1 MNMTNR
7 RNKVSKKSGDYRQ
20 ISNGHWQ
27 CLHCN
32 HNPLVTERGIRT
44 HIRNKHS
51 VKNPQLQPNK
61 HSTTNNTTNN
71 NNKNNNNSRNTSK
84 IGRPKGKS
92 KKTTRSPRAKTKK
105 LYKTKSGFISHQGIQ
120 LSNDNNYNPSR
131 NRKLLV
137 TKKEFNKVSASI
149 KQGGFTIIPITL
161 YFSDKGFA
169 KLSCGIAK
177 GKKKIDK
184 RESIKQRDWN
194 IKKQRLLKN
203 N

>member
-1 MNMTNR
+1 MKIIAANNR
-7 RNKVSKKSGDYRQ
+7 ANYNFT
-20 ISNGHWQ
+20 ISNKIEAGIV
-27 CLHCN
+27 LTGSEVKSLRIN
-32 HNPLVTERGIRT
+32 TGSIRGSYI
-44 HIRNKHS
+44 IEQNGE
-51 VKNPQLQPNK
+51 LW
-61 HSTTNNTTNN
+61 
-71 NNKNNNNSRNTSK
+71 
-84 IGRPKGKS
+84 
-92 KKTTRSPRAKTKK
+92 
-105 LYKTKSGFISHQGIQ
+105 
-120 LSNDNNYNPSR
+120 LSNAFIKKYQNSSENNYDPSR

-137 TKKEFNKVSASI
+137 TKREFDKISGSI
-149 KQGGFTIIPITL
+149 KQDGFTIIPLSL

>member
-1 MNMTNR
+1 MKIIAANNR
-7 RNKVSKKSGDYRQ
+7 ANYNFT
-20 ISNGHWQ
+20 ISNKIEAGIV
-27 CLHCN
+27 LTGSEVKSLRIN
-32 HNPLVTERGIRT
+32 TGSIRGSYI
-44 HIRNKHS
+44 IEQNGELWLS
-51 VKNPQLQPNK
+51 
-61 HSTTNNTTNN
+61 
-71 NNKNNNNSRNTSK
+71 NSF
-84 IGRPKGKS
+84 I
-92 KKTTRSPRAKTKK
+92 KK
-105 LYKTKSGFISHQGIQ
+105 YQN
-120 LSNDNNYNPSR
+120 SNDNNYDPSR

-137 TKKEFNKVSASI
+137 KKEFNKISGSI
-149 KQGGFTIIPITL
+149 KQGGFTIIPISL

>member
-1 MNMTNR
+1 MKIIAANNIANYNFSIS
-7 RNKVSKKSGDYRQ
+7 NKVQAGIVLTGAEVKSLRINTGSIRGSYIIEQNGELWLSNSFIKKYQ
-20 ISNGHWQ
+20 N
-27 CLHCN
+27 
-32 HNPLVTERGIRT
+32 
-44 HIRNKHS
+44 
-51 VKNPQLQPNK
+51 
-61 HSTTNNTTNN
+61 
-71 NNKNNNNSRNTSK
+71 
-84 IGRPKGKS
+84 
-92 KKTTRSPRAKTKK
+92 
-105 LYKTKSGFISHQGIQ
+105 
-120 LSNDNNYNPSR
+120 SNDNNYDPSR

-137 TKKEFNKVSASI
+137 TKREFDKISGSI
-149 KQGGFTIIPITL
+149 KQGGFTIIPLSL